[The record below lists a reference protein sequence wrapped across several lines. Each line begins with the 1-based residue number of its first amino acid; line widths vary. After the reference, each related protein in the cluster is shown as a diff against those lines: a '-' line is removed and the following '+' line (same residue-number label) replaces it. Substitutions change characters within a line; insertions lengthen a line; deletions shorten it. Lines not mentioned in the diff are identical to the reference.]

1 MPYKD
6 QFHMNK
12 TTGELWLG
20 PSIDREVVDHVHI
33 IINATE
39 DCWIGE
45 WPQHNI
51 SLRQK
56 PYIYCI

>member
-12 TTGELWLG
+12 TTGEVWLG
-20 PSIDREVVDHVHI
+20 PSIDREVVDHVHV

-45 WPQHNI
+45 WRGGA
-51 SLRQK
+51 RQMT
-56 PYIYCI
+56 